1 MAYNRLREC
10 VTTIEK
16 LRDLL
21 TTRNYLERRIES
33 LEGAVN
39 INIARLQQVNSSIEA
54 LKQEIIQEQ
63 EQQDIKKTVKAL
75 ESRNG
80 KLTNIELA
88 ELSRL
93 KSREQALTRH
103 LLSLG
108 YKENEIQA
116 KQIEHA
122 EIIEKL
128 KAQGIEITADELNNY
143 I

>member
-63 EQQDIKKTVKAL
+63 EQQEA
-75 ESRNG
+75 
-80 KLTNIELA
+80 
-88 ELSRL
+88 
-93 KSREQALTRH
+93 
-103 LLSLG
+103 
-108 YKENEIQA
+108 
-116 KQIEHA
+116 
-122 EIIEKL
+122 
-128 KAQGIEITADELNNY
+128 
-143 I
+143 